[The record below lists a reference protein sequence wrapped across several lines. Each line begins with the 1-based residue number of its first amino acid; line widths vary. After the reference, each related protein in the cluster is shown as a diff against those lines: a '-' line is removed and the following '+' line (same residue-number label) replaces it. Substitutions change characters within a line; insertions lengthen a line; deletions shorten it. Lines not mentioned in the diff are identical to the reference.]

1 MEQPALFLFFIW
13 GNGGKMRSWK
23 SRTAICGGEV
33 PARIRRECGLPEWMA
48 ALLISR
54 GADTPEKVRAFL
66 NPGFEQL
73 HAPQTLPGAA
83 DCVRVLEKLRMEKP
97 HARVAVY
104 GDYDTDGVCASVIMK
119 EALENRG
126 FRARIYIPDRHEE
139 GYGLNENAV
148 RRLKEDS
155 DAILTVDCGITSIR
169 EAALAKSLG
178 MVMIVTDHHTVGEEL
193 PPADAVVSPLLE
205 GAPFRYLCGA
215 GVALKLAWALCGEA
229 FARDRLDL
237 CALATVADLVSL
249 REENRAIVALGIRKM
264 IQNPRT
270 GIRALMDAAGLS
282 DRMEAFSSDSIAFQ
296 LAPRLNAA
304 GRLESAMLSCRLLA
318 TEDAD
323 EAAACAKKLN
333 DLNEARK
340 EKQEKVIREAREQA
354 AAMDLKRLRALVCFG
369 EDWDSGVVG
378 LAAGKLADQ
387 FDCPAVCLTRS
398 GDDLVGSARS
408 ACGIDLY
415 AALDTCRDLF
425 IRFGGHRAAA
435 GLTLRGAC
443 LDEFRERLSA
453 AVEDQLGGRELKGET
468 AYDSELTVGQL
479 TEETVDLLSALAP
492 FGMDN
497 PSPLVVI
504 RDAQMDGMRTVGR
517 DGRHLQCTFS
527 GNGAQ
532 RKGIFFGGSAW
543 MDKPSGYVDVLGAPA
558 KNTFRGS
565 TSIQI
570 QVTELRMRPD
580 QLLEEESRELDT
592 LWQDLSL
599 AAANNC
605 QIGTAR
611 RASPEEAAAWM
622 GRKRGTLVLC
632 RGLETARSWCARF
645 PEADF
650 LVGGATD
657 PRAFTAVAL
666 YCPLEKIHPGYD
678 RVLFADGAF
687 SGEEELLALRIPGL
701 RAMETEGKTQALL
714 GALTVNREE
723 LLGIYSA
730 LKRLQ
735 KQGELHGLSRDRAA
749 REASLDEKRLRTGL
763 RLLRDAELVLYEW
776 EPFSAALLPFRKSDP
791 AKTPLA
797 GWVYRP

>member
-1 MEQPALFLFFIW
+1 MH
-13 GNGGKMRSWK
+13 SWK
-23 SRTAICGGEV
+23 SRTAQCGGEKL
-33 PARIRRECGLPEWMA
+33 ARIRKECGLPEWMA
-48 ALLISR
+48 AMLVSR
-54 GADTPEKVRAFL
+54 GADTPDKVRAFL
-66 NPGFEQL
+66 NPCFEQL
-73 HAPQTLPGAA
+73 HPPMTLPGAA
-83 DCVRVLEKLRMEKP
+83 DCVRALEKLRAETP
-97 HARVAVY
+97 GARVAVY

-119 EALENRG
+119 EALEDRG
-126 FRARIYIPDRHEE
+126 FRAKVYIPDRHEE
-139 GYGLNENAV
+139 GYGLNESAV
-148 RRLKEDS
+148 RRLREDS
-155 DAILTVDCGITSIR
+155 DAILTVDCGITSVR

-178 MVMIVTDHHTVGEEL
+178 MVMIVTDHHTIGQAL

-237 CALATVADLVSL
+237 CALATVADMVSL

-264 IQNPRT
+264 IRDPRT
-270 GIRALMDAAGLS
+270 GIRALMDAAGLLETK
-282 DRMEAFSSDSIAFQ
+282 EAFSSDNIAFQ

-318 TEDAD
+318 ASDAD
-323 EAAACAKKLN
+323 EAAACAKQLN
-333 DLNEARK
+333 ALNEARK

-354 AAMDLKRLRALVCFG
+354 AAMDLKRLRALVCRG

-387 FDCPAVCLTRS
+387 FDCPAVCLARS
-398 GDDLVGSARS
+398 GGDYVGSARS

-435 GLTLRGAC
+435 GLTLRGGC
-443 LDEFRERLSA
+443 LDEFRERLSR
-453 AVEDQLGGRELKGET
+453 AVEEQLDGRELKGET
-468 AYDSELTVGQL
+468 AYDSELAVDQL

-497 PSPLVVI
+497 PSPQVVI
-504 RDAQMDGMRTVGR
+504 RDARMDGMRTVGR
-517 DGRHLQCTFS
+517 DGKHLQCVFS

-532 RKGIFFGGSAW
+532 RKGIYFGGSAW
-543 MDKPSGYVDVLGAPA
+543 MDKPSGLVDVLGAPSR
-558 KNTFRGS
+558 NTFRGIS
-565 TSIQI
+565 SIQL

-580 QLLEEESRELDT
+580 QLFEEENRELDT
-592 LWQDLSL
+592 LWQDLQL
-599 AAANNC
+599 AAANRN
-605 QIGTAR
+605 QIGTALT
-611 RASPEEAAAWM
+611 ASPEEAEAWM
-622 GRKRGTLVLC
+622 REKRGTLVLC
-632 RGLETARSWCARF
+632 RGLETAKAWCARF

-650 LVGGATD
+650 LVGGARD
-657 PRAFTAVAL
+657 PRVFTAVAL
-666 YCPLEKIHPGYD
+666 YCPLERIHPGYD

-687 SGEEELLALRIPGL
+687 PGEKETLALRIPGL
-701 RAMETEGKTQALL
+701 RAAEADGKTRALL
-714 GALTVNREE
+714 SALTVNREQ

-735 KQGELHGLSRDRAA
+735 KQGELYGISRDRAA
-749 REASLDEKRLRTGL
+749 REASMDEKRLRTGL
-763 RLLRDAELVLYEW
+763 RLLRDAELILHEW
-776 EPFSAALLPFRKSDP
+776 EPFSAAVLPFRKSDP
-791 AKTPLA
+791 ANTPLA